1 MRPGVLV
8 VLALATLALSAACAH
23 KVVAGQVWTLW
34 GTVADFNADEL
45 SISHKSGRIVRLQID
60 SGTVF
65 TNEEHPAGPEALA
78 KAARV
83 AVDVEV
89 LPGGGQRAKAVRIVW
104 GGAAPLSH
112 QGVAR

>member
-1 MRPGVLV
+1 
-8 VLALATLALSAACAH
+8 
-23 KVVAGQVWTLW
+23 
-34 GTVADFNADEL
+34 
-45 SISHKSGRIVRLQID
+45 
-60 SGTVF
+60 VF

-89 LPGGGQRAKAVRIVW
+89 LPGGGQRAKAVRNVW

-112 QGVAR
+112 QRVAR